1 MAWDAQL
8 NVSRWAKQLA
18 YEVGKEI
25 YFSKFMGDTFGS
37 MIVSQNNARRQ
48 G

>member
-1 MAWDAQL
+1 MSWDAGL

-25 YFSKFMGDTFGS
+25 YFSKFMGDTF
-37 MIVSQNNARRQ
+37 
-48 G
+48 